1 MSNNIQLI
9 DKSKCGKYNKDCL
22 YLKTCVLLSLFLRSV
37 NQLRDQWNNKLGFL
51 LAAIGSAVGL
61 GNLWRFPYVAATN
74 GGGAFLV
81 PYFFAIITAGIPIL
95 ILEYTMGKT
104 YRGGAPV
111 TWARINRKFE
121 WLGWFQAIVAF
132 VIGTYY
138 FAIIVW
144 VLSYVGFSFTQ
155 AWGSDPSSFFV
166 EYLGLTDSALHFGGI
181 RTNLIIPFII
191 IWAIIAFVI
200 YKGISKG
207 IEMIC
212 KVCLPVLMILTII
225 LVIRGITLPGAVNGL
240 EYMFKPDWSKLTDAS
255 VWIAAYGQ
263 IFYSLSIGFAI
274 MLAYS
279 SYLPRE
285 TDVVNSA
292 FITATANHGF
302 EVFAGIGVFSIMG
315 FMAMQQGVA
324 VEDIAASGIGL
335 AFMTFPTAISE
346 LPALNA
352 LFGICFFGA
361 LLTAG
366 ITSMVS
372 ILQAVISSF
381 HDKFEIEH
389 KRAVTLVLVP
399 TFIISVLFITGAG
412 MNILDIVDAF
422 INNIGVA
429 TGGLVEVILITRFFN
444 PEKLRQEANEFSNFS
459 IGKWWIYS
467 LKVITT
473 IVLGVMLFFNT
484 KDFIINGYGDY
495 STTDVNV
502 FGWGCILF
510 VIIAA
515 DILNTMKG
523 KPGYADLDKISQKE
537 VAE

>member
-1 MSNNIQLI
+1 M
-9 DKSKCGKYNKDCL
+9 
-22 YLKTCVLLSLFLRSV
+22 
-37 NQLRDQWNNKLGFL
+37 RDQWNSKLGFL

-74 GGGAFLV
+74 GGGAFLL

-121 WLGWFQAIVAF
+121 WIGWFQVMVAF
-132 VIGTYY
+132 VIGVYY

-144 VLSYVGFSFTQ
+144 VLSYVGFSFTE
-155 AWGSDPSSFFV
+155 AWGADPSGFFV
-166 EYLGLTDSALHFGGI
+166 EYLGLTDSALNFGGI
-181 RTNLIIPFII
+181 RTNLILPFVA
-191 IWAIIAFVI
+191 IWAVVAFI
-200 YKGISKG
+200 MYKGISRG
-207 IEMIC
+207 IEIVC
-212 KVCLPVLMILTII
+212 KICLPVLMLLTLI
-225 LVIRGITLPGAVNGL
+225 LVIRGITLPGAVDGL
-240 EYMFKPDWSKLTDAS
+240 EYMFKPNWAALSDPS
-255 VWIAAYGQ
+255 VWVAAYGQ

-279 SYLPRE
+279 SYLPKE

-324 VEDIAASGIGL
+324 VEDVAASGIGL
-335 AFMTFPTAISE
+335 AFMTFPTAIST
-346 LPALNA
+346 LPALNS

-366 ITSMVS
+366 VTSMVS
-372 ILQAVISSF
+372 ILQAVVSGF
-381 HDKFEIEH
+381 HDKFDIEH
-389 KRAVTLVLVP
+389 RKAVTIVLVP
-399 TFIISVLFITGAG
+399 TFVLSTMFITGAG
-412 MNILDIVDAF
+412 LNILDIVDAF

-429 TGGLVEVILITRFFN
+429 TGGLIEVILITRFFN
-444 PEKLRQEANEFSNFS
+444 PEKLRREANEFSNFS

-467 LKVITT
+467 LRIVTT
-473 IVLGVMLFFNT
+473 IVLGVMLFLNT
-484 KDFIINGYGDY
+484 KDFVLNGYGSY
-495 STTDVNV
+495 ATADVNI
-502 FGWGCILF
+502 FGWGCILLVVVF
-510 VIIAA
+510 A
-515 DILNTMKG
+515 DFLTAING
-523 KPGYADLDKISQKE
+523 KEGYADLDKISQKE
-537 VAE
+537 VA

>member
-1 MSNNIQLI
+1 M
-9 DKSKCGKYNKDCL
+9 
-22 YLKTCVLLSLFLRSV
+22 
-37 NQLRDQWNNKLGFL
+37 RDQWNNKIGFL

-74 GGGAFLV
+74 GGGAFLL

-121 WLGWFQAIVAF
+121 WVGWFQAMVSF
-132 VIGTYY
+132 VIGVYY

-144 VLSYVGFSFTQ
+144 VLSYVGFSFTT
-155 AWGSDPSSFFV
+155 AWGSDPSSFFI
-166 EYLGLTDSALHFGGI
+166 EFLGLTDSALNFGGI

-191 IWAIIAFVI
+191 IWAIVAFI
-200 YKGISKG
+200 MYKGVSKG
-207 IEMIC
+207 IETVCRI
-212 KVCLPVLMILTII
+212 CLPILMLLTLI
-225 LVIRGITLPGAVNGL
+225 LVVRGVTLPGAVDGL
-240 EYMFKPDWSKLTDAS
+240 EYMFKPDWSALKDPG
-255 VWIAAYGQ
+255 VWVAAYGQ

-324 VEDIAASGIGL
+324 VEDVASSGIGL
-335 AFMTFPTAISE
+335 AFMTFPTAINE
-346 LPALNA
+346 LPALNG
-352 LFGICFFGA
+352 LFGVCFFGA
-361 LLTAG
+361 LFTAG

-372 ILQAVISSF
+372 ILQAVVSGF
-381 HDKFEIEH
+381 HDKFDIEH
-389 KRAVTLVLVP
+389 RKAVTIVLVP
-399 TFIISVLFITGAG
+399 TFVLSILFITGAG

-429 TGGLVEVILITRFFN
+429 SGGVIEVILITRFFN

-467 LKVITT
+467 LRIVTT
-473 IVLGVMLFFNT
+473 IVLGVMLFLNT
-484 KDFIINGYGDY
+484 KDFVVNGYGGY
-495 STTDVNV
+495 ASADVNV
-502 FGWGCILF
+502 FGWGCILL
-510 VIIAA
+510 VVVAA
-515 DILNTMKG
+515 DFLTTMNG
-523 KPGYADLDKISQKE
+523 KEGYADLDKISQKE
-537 VAE
+537 VA

>member
-1 MSNNIQLI
+1 M
-9 DKSKCGKYNKDCL
+9 
-22 YLKTCVLLSLFLRSV
+22 
-37 NQLRDQWNNKLGFL
+37 

-111 TWARINRKFE
+111 TWARINKKFE
-121 WLGWFQAIVAF
+121 WLGWFQVMVAF

-155 AWGSDPSSFFV
+155 AWGADPSSFFV
-166 EYLGLTDSALHFGGI
+166 EYLGLTDSALNFGGI
-181 RTNLIIPFII
+181 RTNLILPFVI
-191 IWAIIAFVI
+191 IWAIVGFVM
-200 YKGISKG
+200 YKGVSKG
-207 IEMIC
+207 IETIC
-212 KVCLPVLMILTII
+212 KICLPILMLLTVI
-225 LVIRGITLPGAVNGL
+225 LVVRGITLPGAVKGL
-240 EYMFKPDWSKLTDAS
+240 EYMFKPDWSMLADSS
-255 VWIAAYGQ
+255 VWVAAYGQ

-315 FMAMQQGVA
+315 FMATQQGVA

-352 LFGICFFGA
+352 LFGI
-361 LLTAG
+361 
-366 ITSMVS
+366 
-372 ILQAVISSF
+372 
-381 HDKFEIEH
+381 
-389 KRAVTLVLVP
+389 
-399 TFIISVLFITGAG
+399 
-412 MNILDIVDAF
+412 
-422 INNIGVA
+422 
-429 TGGLVEVILITRFFN
+429 
-444 PEKLRQEANEFSNFS
+444 
-459 IGKWWIYS
+459 
-467 LKVITT
+467 
-473 IVLGVMLFFNT
+473 
-484 KDFIINGYGDY
+484 
-495 STTDVNV
+495 
-502 FGWGCILF
+502 
-510 VIIAA
+510 
-515 DILNTMKG
+515 
-523 KPGYADLDKISQKE
+523 
-537 VAE
+537 

>member
-1 MSNNIQLI
+1 M
-9 DKSKCGKYNKDCL
+9 
-22 YLKTCVLLSLFLRSV
+22 
-37 NQLRDQWNNKLGFL
+37 RDQWNNKLGFL

-200 YKGISKG
+200 YKGVSKG
-207 IEMIC
+207 IEMVC
-212 KVCLPVLMILTII
+212 KICLPVLMILTII
-225 LVIRGITLPGAVNGL
+225 LVIRGVTLPGAVNGL

-324 VEDIAASGIGL
+324 VEDIASSGIGL

-502 FGWGCILF
+502 FGWGSILF
-510 VIIAA
+510 VIIVA

>member
-1 MSNNIQLI
+1 M
-9 DKSKCGKYNKDCL
+9 
-22 YLKTCVLLSLFLRSV
+22 
-37 NQLRDQWNNKLGFL
+37 RDQWNSKLGFL

-155 AWGSDPSSFFV
+155 AWGSDPSAFFV
-166 EYLGLTDSALHFGGI
+166 EYLGLTDSALNFGGI

-191 IWAIIAFVI
+191 IWAIVAFVM
-200 YKGISKG
+200 YKGVSKG
-207 IEMIC
+207 IETIC
-212 KVCLPVLMILTII
+212 RICLPVLMVLTLI
-225 LVIRGITLPGAVNGL
+225 LVIRGITLPGAVDGL
-240 EYMFKPDWSKLTDAS
+240 EYMFKPDWSKLTDSS
-255 VWIAAYGQ
+255 VWVAAYGQ

-279 SYLPRE
+279 SYLPRK

-324 VEDIAASGIGL
+324 VEDVAASGIGL

-399 TFIISVLFITGAG
+399 TFLISILFITGAG

-467 LKVITT
+467 LKVVTT
-473 IVLGVMLFFNT
+473 IVLGVMLFLNT
-484 KDFIINGYGDY
+484 KDFIVNGYGEY
-495 STTDVNV
+495 AASDVRI
-502 FGWGCILF
+502 FGWGTILF
-510 VIIAA
+510 VVVVA
-515 DILNTMKG
+515 DVLNTMKG

-537 VAE
+537 VA